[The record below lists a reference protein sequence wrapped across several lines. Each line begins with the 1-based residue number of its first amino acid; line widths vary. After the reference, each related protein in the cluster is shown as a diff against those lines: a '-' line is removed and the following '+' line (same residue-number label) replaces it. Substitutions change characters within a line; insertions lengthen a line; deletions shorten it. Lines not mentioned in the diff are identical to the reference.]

1 MDAGRFP
8 SYALGEISKGEL
20 LRRIIL
26 GLACGLVVAV
36 GAATSGAG
44 SLATANE
51 TLRGVPRVDKT
62 ARLDPGL
69 AASLTR
75 TVRVELLATRPA
87 GARALV
93 TRHGGSVEASYRGVL
108 EAVVPRASL
117 RALAR
122 SGAVRVVREPARPV
136 PESVRGQ
143 GALST
148 GATAWHRSGAHGE
161 GVKVAVVDLGFEGY
175 ARSQV
180 NGDLPSGA
188 VRVNFCGSGG
198 FEATS
203 HGTAV
208 AEIVAEVAPAADLYL
223 VCVRD
228 AAGLG
233 LAVRYAREKGIH
245 IVNHSASWFNTGRGD
260 GTGAAGT
267 PEGIVAAARAAGI
280 LWVNAAG
287 NRAQQ
292 HWSGSFVDSNANG
305 WSEYAAGDE
314 GNTVVVPAGSFFCAA
329 LKWDDWPSS
338 AEDYDLY
345 LTRSPGGGVVSSS
358 NGPQTGLEPPTE
370 LACAINRATTAE
382 AYAIGIK
389 AHNVTGK
396 PIRFDL
402 FVYPG
407 PNLEHRVAEG
417 SVTEPGTSPAAL
429 TVGAACW
436 LDNRLEDYS
445 SQGPTIDARTKPDL
459 IGPDSV
465 SSSNYGPF
473 SGCGVSGF
481 AGTSAASPH
490 VAAAAALVKQVNPGF
505 GPDELQAY
513 LQERA
518 LDLGPVGKDSTFGS
532 GVLSLGA
539 APRIPLGACKVPYV
553 VGRRTANAKAAIR
566 RAGCRVGR
574 IQRARSRT
582 RAGRIVTQSPRS
594 GSPLAALGRVHLT
607 ISLGRRG

>member
-1 MDAGRFP
+1 M
-8 SYALGEISKGEL
+8 
-20 LRRIIL
+20 RRIIL
-26 GLACGLVVAV
+26 VVTCGLIAAV
-36 GAATSGAG
+36 GVATSGAG
-44 SLATANE
+44 SLATADE
-51 TLRGVPRVDKT
+51 TLRGVPRADKT
-62 ARLDPGL
+62 ARLDPRL
-69 AASLTR
+69 AASPTR
-75 TVRVELLATRPA
+75 TVRVELLAARPA
-87 GARALV
+87 EARALV
-93 TRHGGSVEASYRGVL
+93 TRHGGRVEASHRGVI
-108 EAVVPRASL
+108 EAVVPTQSL
-117 RALAR
+117 RALAQ
-122 SGAVRVVREPARPV
+122 SGAVRVVREPAQPV

-161 GVKVAVVDLGFEGY
+161 GVKVAVVDLGFDGY
-175 ARSQV
+175 ARSQA
-180 NGDLPSGA
+180 NGDLPLSS

-198 FEATS
+198 FQATS

-223 VCVRD
+223 VCVRN

-233 LAVRYAREKGIH
+233 LAVSYARARGIK
-245 IVNHSASWFNTGRGD
+245 IVNHSVSWFNTSRGD

-305 WSEYAAGDE
+305 WSEYAPGDE
-314 GNTVVVPAGSFFCAA
+314 GNTIVVPAGSYVCAA
-329 LKWDDWPSS
+329 LKWDDWPAS

-345 LTRSPGGGVVSSS
+345 LTRSPGGAIVSRSRS
-358 NGPQTGLEPPTE
+358 PQTGLEPPSE
-370 LACAINRATTAE
+370 HACALNRATVAQT
-382 AYAIGIK
+382 YAIGIK
-389 AHNVTGK
+389 AHRVTGR
-396 PIRFDL
+396 PVRFDL

-429 TVGAACW
+429 SVGAACW

-465 SSSNYGPF
+465 ASFSFGPSSA
-473 SGCGVSGF
+473 CGVSGF
-481 AGTSAASPH
+481 AGTSAAAPH
-490 VAAAAALVKQVNPGF
+490 VAAAAALVKQANPGF

-518 LDLGPVGKDSTFGS
+518 LDLGPVGRDSAFGG
-532 GVLSLGA
+532 GVLTLGA

-553 VGRRTANAKAAIR
+553 VGRRTAYAKAAIR
-566 RAGCRVGR
+566 RAGCRVSR

-582 RAGRIVTQSPRS
+582 RVGRIVAQSPPA
-594 GSPLAALGRVHLT
+594 GSALAALGRVHLT

>member
-1 MDAGRFP
+1 
-8 SYALGEISKGEL
+8 
-20 LRRIIL
+20 
-26 GLACGLVVAV
+26 
-36 GAATSGAG
+36 
-44 SLATANE
+44 
-51 TLRGVPRVDKT
+51 
-62 ARLDPGL
+62 
-69 AASLTR
+69 
-75 TVRVELLATRPA
+75 
-87 GARALV
+87 
-93 TRHGGSVEASYRGVL
+93 
-108 EAVVPRASL
+108 
-117 RALAR
+117 
-122 SGAVRVVREPARPV
+122 
-136 PESVRGQ
+136 
-143 GALST
+143 
-148 GATAWHRSGAHGE
+148 
-161 GVKVAVVDLGFEGY
+161 
-175 ARSQV
+175 V

-223 VCVRD
+223 VCVRN

-382 AYAIGIK
+382 AYAIGIE

-396 PIRFDL
+396 PIHFDL